1 MKYAIVT
8 SGGKQYKAVPGETIQ
23 VDRLPNEIEDEVIL
37 DEVLFVADDGE
48 LHIGK
53 PTVQGAAVRT
63 TVKDQIKGP
72 KILVFK
78 YKPKVRYRKRQGHRQ
93 RYTLL
98 TIDGIEME
106 EGDENGS

>member
-23 VDRLPNEIEDEVIL
+23 VDRLPNEIDEEVIL
-37 DEVLFVADDGE
+37 DEVLFVADDGK

-53 PTVQGAAVRT
+53 PTVEGAAVRT

-98 TIDGIEME
+98 TIDGIDME